1 MKTQRAIIESITQLK
16 SNNINQL
23 KVLIILFLISSFQSH
38 QIESKIQL
46 TTIKSTQAS
55 AVIAVNHLT
64 ICHIIDSMVS
74 NQGLIVHVYKF
85 HIYKFVFESFTLMHH
100 APGIF
105 SVTFTVIDSH
115 VGLFSLVDQVV
126 SAKTLD
132 IIENKNK
139 TKENILSKF
148 FIVIC

>member
-1 MKTQRAIIESITQLK
+1 
-16 SNNINQL
+16 
-23 KVLIILFLISSFQSH
+23 
-38 QIESKIQL
+38 
-46 TTIKSTQAS
+46 
-55 AVIAVNHLT
+55 LT
-64 ICHIIDSMVS
+64 ICHIIDSIVS
-74 NQGLIVHVYKF
+74 NQGIIVQV
-85 HIYKFVFESFTLMHH
+85 YKFVFGSFILLHH